1 MTLNPR
7 DLVNES
13 TRLSSLPEICFKIDD
28 IVADPQSSF
37 EDVADV
43 ISNDTSL
50 SARLLKIVNSALYN
64 FPDRVETIIHAI
76 SIVGT
81 QQLRDLV
88 MATYA
93 LSAFKGIPEKLIN
106 MSSFWR
112 HSVACGVAARVLAIH
127 RREANAERFYLM
139 GMLHDVGRLILLE
152 NAPDLAGQVILRA
165 REKDEIMYK
174 VELELLGCDHAAVGA
189 ELLRAWQ
196 VPIRIVEAVACHH
209 DPSKAVRYP
218 VESSVIHLAD
228 FIAKAIGLGCSG
240 DRLVPW
246 LNENAWEKVGLST
259 SQLPSIWDQVERQ
272 YNDTVE
278 MFLSMI

>member
-1 MTLNPR
+1 MTLNPC
-7 DLVNES
+7 DLVKQS
-13 TRLSSLPEICFKIDD
+13 TRLASLPEICFKIDD
-28 IVADPQSSF
+28 IVSDPQSSF

-50 SARLLKIVNSALYN
+50 SARLLKIVNSSLYN
-64 FPDRVETIIHAI
+64 FPEKVETIIHAI

-93 LSAFKGIPEKLIN
+93 LSAFKGISGKLID
-106 MSSFWR
+106 MSAFWR
-112 HSVACGVAARVLAIH
+112 HSIACGVAARVIAIH

-152 NAPDLAGQVILRA
+152 NAPDLASQVILQA
-165 REKDEIMYK
+165 REKGEILHK
-174 VELELLGCDHAAVGA
+174 VELELLGCDHAAIGA
-189 ELLRAWQ
+189 ELLKVWRIP
-196 VPIRIVEAVACHH
+196 VCIVEAVACHH
-209 DPSKAVRYP
+209 DPSRAVRYP
-218 VESSVIHLAD
+218 MESSVIHLAD
-228 FIAKAIGLGCSG
+228 FIAKAISLGCSG

-246 LNENAWEKVGLST
+246 LDENAWEKVGLST
-259 SQLPSIWDQVERQ
+259 SQLPSIWDQVEKQ

-278 MFLSMI
+278 IFLSMV